1 MQLVTA
7 MVLLHVTAPRL
18 NPTGLFRVVKEKCGP
33 KFLDCTLI
41 TLIKKKKKKDILLA
55 VT

>member
-18 NPTGLFRVVKEKCGP
+18 NPTGLFRVVKEKRGP
-33 KFLDCTLI
+33 KFLDCALI
-41 TLIKKKKKKDILLA
+41 ALLEKKN
-55 VT
+55 